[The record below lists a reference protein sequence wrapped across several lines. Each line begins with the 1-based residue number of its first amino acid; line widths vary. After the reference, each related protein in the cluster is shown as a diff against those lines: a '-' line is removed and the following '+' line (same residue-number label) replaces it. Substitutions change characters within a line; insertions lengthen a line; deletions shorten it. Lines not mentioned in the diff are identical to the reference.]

1 MAVEVGGEGGAGGRR
16 PPEAGTPLGVERSAG
31 AQSRDREEAA
41 IEPHS
46 HSKSAHLRSCTG
58 RGDALFGCQQGPW
71 RPGEGVGGRTECACV
86 DCSRLWGSGAGRQ
99 STPGHGKLV
108 FKQTYQLPVRSWQ
121 ISTARVMAT
130 QAVCPHP
137 CLKAPLRSS
146 PETTSCPGREGQ
158 SPPQRQSTEGSTL
171 KVPFCREAFVQLR
184 LSHDGNAGDVLPLP
198 RCSIPGTE
206 KWVAWRL
213 RQWASNHGA
222 REARAAPPHGL
233 GEPDVPHLHQPRST
247 AGPRLS
253 STVTLGRAC
262 QQRDEGSGQAGAFP
276 SLSP

>member
-1 MAVEVGGEGGAGGRR
+1 MAA
-16 PPEAGTPLGVERSAG
+16 
-31 AQSRDREEAA
+31 
-41 IEPHS
+41 
-46 HSKSAHLRSCTG
+46 
-58 RGDALFGCQQGPW
+58 
-71 RPGEGVGGRTECACV
+71 
-86 DCSRLWGSGAGRQ
+86 
-99 STPGHGKLV
+99 
-108 FKQTYQLPVRSWQ
+108 
-121 ISTARVMAT
+121 

-171 KVPFCREAFVQLR
+171 KVPFCKEAFVQLR

-206 KWVAWRL
+206 KWVAWWL

-233 GEPDVPHLHQPRST
+233 GEPDVPHLHQPRPT

-253 STVTLGRAC
+253 STVALGRAC

-276 SLSP
+276 SLSPDPGLCLPAPGKPERPQRLPSPALGLLNSVRAAAPHFCRAAFFPDAGASA

>member
-1 MAVEVGGEGGAGGRR
+1 MAA
-16 PPEAGTPLGVERSAG
+16 
-31 AQSRDREEAA
+31 
-41 IEPHS
+41 
-46 HSKSAHLRSCTG
+46 
-58 RGDALFGCQQGPW
+58 
-71 RPGEGVGGRTECACV
+71 
-86 DCSRLWGSGAGRQ
+86 
-99 STPGHGKLV
+99 
-108 FKQTYQLPVRSWQ
+108 
-121 ISTARVMAT
+121 

-158 SPPQRQSTEGSTL
+158 SPPQWQSTEGSTL

-222 REARAAPPHGL
+222 REARAAPPHGP
-233 GEPDVPHLHQPRST
+233 GEPDVRVSASAPAPHHSWASFIIHGRSGTRLPAARRGFGPGWGLPESFPLIPASVCQHLESQNVPNAFRPQPW
-247 AGPRLS
+247 
-253 STVTLGRAC
+253 
-262 QQRDEGSGQAGAFP
+262 AF
-276 SLSP
+276 